1 VVTRGETAQEI
12 FLFSAWRNA
21 LICTSA
27 APSQDVLAAKTSP
40 AREDELLRHAG
51 SLVGSSRV
59 VGDCSP
65 GMRVDRNTKAW
76 RLTKAGSS
84 MPEIASITR
93 RAQTFAAAAA
103 NLGAVTLLTVSG
115 HDGIASYVSV
125 PDRAGADKVALDL
138 AGAVAA
144 RAEEVDELPDLSGTE
159 VVGMMIVNA
168 KSAAGRDSQ
177 KGDDP
182 SETAR
187 RVEAALRTFGSTAD
201 DAPTWVAAV
210 LRTAKSRERKRAL
223 AWYGHRLGS
232 ANPTH
237 HSTDMNAVVVSILVG
252 GASRDDVRQRIN
264 QIAAALPGFD
274 VDVDTQ
280 ILSTRFR
287 AVITGGVG
295 TGIGVGSL
303 WLHQPPMMEAHHP
316 LITATATAIGLLGAV
331 GLELGLLPT
340 RAHSLRKHALNAA
353 FPAPRKRRGRPAP
366 PRKAGGTEE
375 KPIKESDGG
384 YPLARD
390 TFLVGPVVLVG
401 LVAPHAGAASG
412 SSVTNE
418 RAAPA
423 AMLDPAIGMSIGTA
437 EDKNVHL
444 PEADLYTGVAIIG
457 RPGSGKSVALR
468 SMFAFQLL
476 ERRAGSGRPGFPGAA
491 NTLIAFESKGAE
503 GADMYRRWGAAVP
516 GTPGQQTVVVEVA
529 DPDTWAIDMF
539 DVPGTLEERS
549 RFFTNMLVYCFNDG
563 AIMGR
568 SYDALVATL
577 SGALVVDRDIAE
589 AAGVLV
595 AADAITDPAEPGYAD
610 GLPGLRSPI
619 FYAYLLLG
627 GQGDPR
633 GAALA
638 NAISD
643 AAVRTAKI
651 KNPTAAESA
660 RTEIL
665 ADAENRLAPFYGP
678 GVTPAQRRSL
688 VEAARNKMADLMA
701 AESWWS
707 PKRRKV
713 TWKSILEG
721 HRSIVINTGVST
733 SGRQMEER
741 TTGYFSAMLSY
752 SLKDAIQRNCSGW
765 RDQGRSVT
773 IFSDELAL
781 LAGASPEVVT
791 WFHDQ
796 GRSYG
801 VRPIFAT
808 QRIGQLDKLVQE
820 SLLDYSTVFWFQ
832 EAASATAKVAV
843 EDLVVDLSSW
853 TTADVVG
860 LPLYWAII
868 RTHVRGVRQTAVP
881 VKLTNF
887 EADMAGFGDI
897 QGYGDS
903 SSQYG
908 AGQQG
913 PAHAGYAAAAPR
925 SMVKGRR

>member
-1 VVTRGETAQEI
+1 
-12 FLFSAWRNA
+12 
-21 LICTSA
+21 
-27 APSQDVLAAKTSP
+27 
-40 AREDELLRHAG
+40 
-51 SLVGSSRV
+51 
-59 VGDCSP
+59 
-65 GMRVDRNTKAW
+65 MRVDRNTKVW

-103 NLGAVTLLTVSG
+103 NLSAVTLLTVSG

-144 RAEEVDELPDLSGTE
+144 RAEEVEELPDLSDTE
-159 VVGMMIVNA
+159 VVGMMVVNP

-187 RVEAALRTFGSTAD
+187 RVEAALRTFGSTAE

-210 LRTAKSRERKRAL
+210 LRSAKGKERKRAL

-287 AVITGGVG
+287 AVATGVTG
-295 TGIGVGSL
+295 TGLGVGSL
-303 WLHQPPMMEAHHP
+303 WLHQPPMVEAHHP

-340 RAHSLRKHALNAA
+340 RAHSLRGHALNAA

-423 AMLDPAIGMSIGTA
+423 AMLDPEIGMSIGTA
-437 EDKNVHL
+437 EDKVVHL
-444 PEADLYTGVAIIG
+444 PEADLYIGVAAIG
-457 RPGSGKSVALR
+457 KPGSGKSQLVR
-468 SMFAFQLL
+468 SIFAYQCL
-476 ERRAGSGRPGFPGAA
+476 ERRQASGRPGFPGAA

-503 GADMYRRWGAAVP
+503 GADMYRRWGAAVG
-516 GTPGQQTVVVEVA
+516 GTPGQGTVIMEVA

-539 DVPGTLEERS
+539 DVPGTLEQRS

-589 AAGVLV
+589 AAGVLI
-595 AADAITDPAEPGYAD
+595 ATDAITDPAQPGYTD

-651 KNPTAAESA
+651 KNPTTADSA
-660 RTEIL
+660 RAEIL

-678 GVTPAQRRSL
+678 GVTVAQRRSL

-707 PKRRKV
+707 PNRRKV
-713 TWKSILEG
+713 TWKSILLG
-721 HRSIVINTGVST
+721 HRSVVINTGVST
-733 SGRQMEER
+733 SGMEMEER
-741 TTGYFSAMLSY
+741 TTGYFASMLSF
-752 SLKDAIQRNCSGW
+752 SLKNAIQRNCSGW
-765 RDQGRSVT
+765 REQGRSVT

-781 LAGASPEVVT
+781 LAGDSPEVVT

-808 QRIGQLDKLVQE
+808 QRVGQLNKLVQD
-820 SLLDYSTVFWFQ
+820 SLLDYSTVCWFTQ
-832 EAASATAKVAV
+832 VATATAKVAA
-843 EDLVVDLSSW
+843 EDLEADGSNW
-853 TTADVVG
+853 TPADIVG
-860 LPLYWAII
+860 LPPYSAIV
-868 RTHVRGVRQTAVP
+868 RTHVRGLRQTAVP

-887 EADMAGFGDI
+887 EADMAGFGDA
-897 QGYGDS
+897 QGYGDGSAQVGPTYDS
-903 SSQYG
+903 STYNR
-908 AGQQG
+908 
-913 PAHAGYAAAAPR
+913 YAA
-925 SMVKGRR
+925 SMVKG